1 MCSQRYVLRFSCH
14 PFGAWLFPTNCLL
27 YISRRRNYLGKKWRR
42 GGGGEGSFTRN
53 LEKSF
58 AICLSFAEDDSIGE
72 KSAVR

>member
-1 MCSQRYVLRFSCH
+1 M
-14 PFGAWLFPTNCLL
+14 AE
-27 YISRRRNYLGKKWRR
+27 